1 MNMIMHQANVLI
13 GRLVRRDW
21 SRIGFGKF
29 MGDYESTYLSHATD
43 PDLRIIS
50 ASGAAVSAMLIH
62 ALEAGVIDGALVA
75 RTVIVDRK
83 VRARFYIAS
92 TREQILASR
101 GSIYV
106 ELKFAADA
114 LPLITQFDGDLAV
127 VGLPCHIDT
136 MRRRM
141 RRDASVRAKVKVL
154 IALVC
159 GHSSRPQLI
168 DSYTAALE
176 RRKRSKLVDY
186 HFRSGHWR
194 GQSTARFEDG
204 STEKNPF
211 SRFSVYQ
218 NLYFFSEKKCFQCTD
233 HFGYNAD
240 ISAGDVWSM
249 PLKNDPVKHSGLI
262 IRNQCGREFHDGSIA
277 AGALDSRAIDGAEI
291 MQGQARTA
299 PFHYNISARIG
310 AARFCGLTLKDTVSE
325 PVPWNHRLVAYM
337 ALLNWKWSASKRWS
351 GLIFKVPRPIMR
363 AYLVLFK
370 ALESF

>member
-1 MNMIMHQANVLI
+1 MNMITQKANDLI

-21 SRIGFGKF
+21 SRIGFDKI
-29 MGDYESTYLSHATD
+29 MGEYESAYLSHASD
-43 PDLRIIS
+43 PDLRTIS

-62 ALEAGVIDGALVA
+62 ALEAGAIDGALVA
-75 RTVIVDRK
+75 RTIVEDRK

-92 TREQILASR
+92 TREEILASR

-106 ELKFAADA
+106 ELKFAAEA
-114 LPLITQFDGDLAV
+114 LPLITEFDGTLAV
-127 VGLPCHIDT
+127 VGLPCHIDV

-141 RRDASVRAKVKVL
+141 RRDAGVRAKVKVL

-168 DSYTAALE
+168 DNYTAALE
-176 RRKRSKLVDY
+176 RRRRAKLVDY

-218 NLYFFSEKKCFQCTD
+218 NLYFFSEKKCFQCID

-240 ISAGDVWSM
+240 VSVGDVWSM

-262 IRNQCGREFHDGSIA
+262 IRNPCGRGFHDAVVG
-277 AGALDSRAIDGAEI
+277 AGVLNSRTIDAAEI
-291 MQGQARTA
+291 MEGQARTA
-299 PFHYNISARIG
+299 PFHYNISARMG
-310 AARFCGLTLKDTVSE
+310 AARLCGLRLKDTVSE
-325 PVPWNHRLVAYM
+325 PVQWNHRLVAYM
-337 ALLNWKWSASKRWS
+337 ALFNWKWSASKRWS
-351 GLIFKVPRPIMR
+351 GLIFKVPRPVLR

-370 ALESF
+370 GLESF